1 MQRLPVRA
9 TMRRTWVIAA
19 ATALTA
25 LTVAGSPAAA
35 QAAGASPGSAAHPDT
50 TGCTG
55 TRYVGDETN
64 NAANE
69 GVYGDLRSETITYGG
84 TSASHVGVWLGS
96 DVSASGTDS
105 GLDWIQ
111 GGYMIGS
118 ADGHTETAETM
129 YAELEDSSY
138 PAADLLLYPSYGLG
152 NQFFESSETTTT
164 SGSSGLYYM
173 FDNSTLIG
181 EAYLLNP
188 TNTIQEALLEMYGAS
203 SSAACPTSSGSLF
216 GTEGTAGVYD
226 AASEIYIIR
235 HGYVSDTWG
244 TEIST
249 TKVANSPYSGT
260 WWQNYYAFTGKG
272 S

>member
-1 MQRLPVRA
+1 MKRFPGSA
-9 TMRRTWVIAA
+9 PMRKTWVIAA
-19 ATALTA
+19 AAALTA

-35 QAAGASPGSAAHPDT
+35 RAATGSLGRAHPDT

-55 TRYVGDETN
+55 YRYVGDETN

-69 GVYGDLRSETITYGG
+69 GVYGDIRSETITYGG
-84 TSASHVGVWLGS
+84 TSASHLAVWEGS
-96 DVSASGTDS
+96 DVPDS
-105 GLDWIQ
+105 STGNGLDWIQ

-118 ADGHTETAETM
+118 ADGSTETAETM
-129 YAELEDSSY
+129 YAEIEDPSY
-138 PAADLLLYPSYGLG
+138 PDAHLMLYPSYGLG

-164 SGSSGLYYM
+164 SGSRGLYYM

-181 EAYLLNP
+181 EAYLENP
-188 TNTIQEALLEMYGAS
+188 TDTYQQAVLESYGAS

-216 GTEGTAGVYD
+216 GTEGTAGDYD
-226 AASEIYIIR
+226 SATELFIIR
-235 HGYVSDTWG
+235 HGYEPDTWG

-249 TKVANSPYSGT
+249 SELADSPYSGT
-260 WWQNYYAFTGKG
+260 WWQNYDAFEAKG

>member
-1 MQRLPVRA
+1 MERLPVYA

-25 LTVAGSPAAA
+25 LTVVGSPVAA
-35 QAAGASPGSAAHPDT
+35 QAASAAHRSAHPDT

-96 DVSASGTDS
+96 DVGDSDTDN

-118 ADGHTETAETM
+118 ADGYTETAETM
-129 YAELEDSSY
+129 YAEIEDPSY
-138 PAADLLLYPSYGLG
+138 PDAHLMLYPSYGLG
-152 NQFFESSETTTT
+152 NQFFESTETTTT
-164 SGSSGLYYM
+164 SGNRGLYYM

-188 TNTIQEALLEMYGAS
+188 TDTYQEALLEMYGAS

-216 GTEGTAGVYD
+216 GTEGTAGEYD
-226 AASEIYIIR
+226 AASEIFIIR

-249 TKVANSPYSGT
+249 TKVTNSPYSGT